1 MQYTFLKKA
10 VKPARKK
17 NKKYHESG
25 TLALMML
32 GLVLVL
38 SLLPVC
44 QVKAETP
51 GSSAIKLVMLD
62 DWDETALAG
71 ASVTLQQ
78 KTGDTYAGVAG
89 KGGLT
94 VLPDGLEFTLEP
106 GDYKLIVNN
115 APASHLTSSQP
126 VEFRVTDGKT
136 VLVNGV
142 NAEIKDAGNGTYKF
156 IIYCTL
162 DYSAALPSTGG
173 GGTLPYTL
181 GGLLM
186 MAAAAAGWVCRQR
199 KRRGTE

>member
-17 NKKYHESG
+17 NKKNHEGG
-25 TLALMML
+25 TLALMMF

-44 QVKAETP
+44 QVKAEAP
-51 GSSAIKLVMLD
+51 GSSAVKLMMLD
-62 DWDETALAG
+62 DWDEAALAG
-71 ASVTLQQ
+71 AGVTLQQ
-78 KTGDTYAGVAG
+78 KTGDTYANVAG
-89 KGGLT
+89 KVGVT
-94 VLPDGLEFTLEP
+94 VPTDGLEFTLEP
-106 GDYKLIVNN
+106 GDYKLIVSY
-115 APASHLTSSQP
+115 APANYLTSSQP

-142 NAEIKDAGNGTYKF
+142 NAEIKDAGNGAYKF
-156 IIYCTL
+156 IIYCTM
-162 DYSAALPSTGG
+162 DYSTILPSTGG

-186 MAAAAAGWVCRQR
+186 MTAAAAGWICRQR